1 MGISE
6 LYIVKRDG
14 KRKAFSVEKIKRA
27 VRKAFLSVGSYATD
41 DDITSIL
48 SRVHVSDGMSVEE
61 IQNQVEVALM
71 AERYFAVAKSY
82 MLYRQKHTEERED
95 REKLEF
101 PDQLLR
107 RLEPGD
113 RLEIRRQRQR
123 REQEHRHADRRAA
136 ETELHPPE
144 PPPADRPHQGD
155 VRQGAV
161 GQIPATCSSEH
172 FIYKND
178 ETSMANYCASIT
190 MYPWLLGRHAL
201 GGRQLDPPD
210 EPQIV
215 LRRIRQHGFHR
226 VVDAFGRM
234 RHARI
239 PDVHELFHRAG
250 VRRRLLQAG
259 RRGGRP
265 LEKTPHDRQDNH
277 RLLRTDRL
285 LDQPADRGAQ
295 LPSRVLERG
304 LLRPLLL
311 RKPVRGVRISR
322 RFASALGVAV
332 VAAEAF
338 HEVVQ
343 PRAHQDRADFPGRDD
358 GAADQRRRRD
368 GPGVGR
374 HHGADVRRGALV
386 LHLYQ
391 RQRRLAVELLPSAER
406 DSGQRV
412 QLHARRGRRLDRL
425 EERADD
431 QPQPLHPVRREERH
445 ALSHLSGRDHGSG
458 TQSTDGL
465 QRKPQG
471 TEVQRHAAA
480 LRCGLHQPFAP
491 IPDHRR
497 KRTGRSRRISGNP
510 HRRQRRLRR
519 LSCRTYWG

>member
-1 MGISE
+1 
-6 LYIVKRDG
+6 
-14 KRKAFSVEKIKRA
+14 
-27 VRKAFLSVGSYATD
+27 
-41 DDITSIL
+41 
-48 SRVHVSDGMSVEE
+48 
-61 IQNQVEVALM
+61 
-71 AERYFAVAKSY
+71 
-82 MLYRQKHTEERED
+82 MLYRQKHTEDRED

-101 PDQLLR
+101 LINYCDAKNPATGSKYDANANVENKNIATLIG
-107 RLEPGD
+107 EAP
-113 RLEIRRQRQR
+113 E
-123 REQEHRHADRRAA
+123 A
-136 ETELHPPE
+136 ELHPPE

-155 VRQGAV
+155 VRQRAV
-161 GQIPATCSSEH
+161 GQIPASAQRPLHLQERR
-172 FIYKND
+172 NVD
-178 ETSMANYCASIT
+178 GQ
-190 MYPWLLGRHAL
+190 LLRLDHDVPVAL
-201 GGRQLDPPD
+201 GARSRWAATRRVRRTLKSFCGGFVNMVF
-210 EPQIV
+210 IV
-215 LRRIRQHGFHR
+215 SSMLPG
-226 VVDAFGRM
+226 ACA
-234 RHARI
+234 ARI
-239 PDVHELFHRAG
+239 PDVHELFHRQEYGDYYKRAD
-250 VRRRLLQAG
+250 
-259 RRGGRP
+259 GGRP
-265 LEKTPHDRQDNH
+265 LEETPDNRQDNH

-295 LPSRVLERG
+295 LPGRVLERR

-311 RKPVRGVRISR
+311 RIAVRGVRIPR

-332 VAAEAF
+332 VVAEAF

-458 TQSTDGL
+458 TQGTDAW
-465 QRKPQG
+465 P
-471 TEVQRHAAA
+471 T
-480 LRCGLHQPFAP
+480 
-491 IPDHRR
+491 
-497 KRTGRSRRISGNP
+497 RTSRN
-510 HRRQRRLRR
+510 
-519 LSCRTYWG
+519 